1 MTTEKF
7 IHLLTHARGLPRAFV
22 DKARAAAAAMAEGP
36 QRDAL
41 KAAIAAA
48 DVAPAPRAR
57 KQAAAAES

>member
-22 DKARAAAAAMAEGP
+22 DKAGAAATAMAEGP
-36 QRDAL
+36 QRDTL

>member
-22 DKARAAAAAMAEGP
+22 DKACAAAAAMAEGP

-41 KAAIAAA
+41 KAAIAAP
-48 DVAPAPRAR
+48 DVAPAPRTR
-57 KQAAAAES
+57 KQAVAAES

>member
-22 DKARAAAAAMAEGP
+22 DKARAAATAMAEGP

-41 KAAIAAA
+41 KAAIATA
-48 DVAPAPRAR
+48 DLAPAPRSR
-57 KQAAAAES
+57 KQTASAES

>member
-22 DKARAAAAAMAEGP
+22 DKADAAAAAMAESP
-36 QRDAL
+36 ERDAL

-48 DVAPAPRAR
+48 DVAPAPRTR
-57 KQAAAAES
+57 KQAVAAES